1 MPCNNC
7 NCAEERDD
15 AVFSLRTLKRR
26 LDEAEQTIK
35 SQGQGILKV
44 AKLVDDVSLDL
55 KKRVIQVEEQITWH
69 EESPHYQGEI
79 LYK

>member
-1 MPCNNC
+1 MSCENCDCADNNDV
-7 NCAEERDD
+7 R
-15 AVFSLRTLKRR
+15 SLKRR